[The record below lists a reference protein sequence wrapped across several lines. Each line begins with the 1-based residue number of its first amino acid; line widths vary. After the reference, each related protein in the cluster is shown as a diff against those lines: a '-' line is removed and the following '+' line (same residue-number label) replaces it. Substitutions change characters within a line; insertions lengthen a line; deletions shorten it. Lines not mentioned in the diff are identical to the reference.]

1 VLPEIVGCRAKEV
14 YNAALPN
21 GADFPRLKSPMN
33 ITVEDVAPCKK
44 RLKIEVPANRVKQA
58 YDKVAD
64 DFQKEAR
71 IPGFRPGNAP
81 RTVVVK
87 KFHKEIESEAQRTL
101 VPEAYQEAI
110 AEKKLRVVSQPEI
123 EDLKYQPGLSLSFST
138 LVELVPDFKLPEYK
152 GLVLKKQ
159 ETEVTDADVDKTLSS
174 LADQRAKF
182 DDASDR
188 PVAMDDFAV
197 ISYTGTLDGQPLSE
211 VVPDAKNLAVNPN
224 FWLWMR
230 TEGFL
235 PKFAEQLVGLKKGET
250 RTVEVEF
257 PADFPQT
264 ALAGKKASY
273 EVELKEIKIKVAPA
287 IDDAFA
293 QEVAKMNLADL
304 KTRVRENMEH
314 EKKNQ
319 AEGAARA
326 EIVQKLISAVE
337 FELPPT
343 AVDEETHATVYDIV
357 AENQGRGVPAS
368 VLEEKKDEIYSN
380 AAKAAK
386 ESVKFKFIAAQIAE
400 NEKLEV
406 TNDQLAQ
413 HLSFLAQREGLTL
426 EKMVDRVRKNN
437 AFGVIRQQLMR
448 QAVLDFLL
456 KESKAE

>member
-1 VLPEIVGCRAKEV
+1 
-14 YNAALPN
+14 
-21 GADFPRLKSPMN
+21 MN

-58 YDKVAD
+58 YDRVAD

-71 IPGFRPGNAP
+71 IPGFRPGHAP

-87 KFHKEIESEAQRTL
+87 KFHKDIESEAQRTL

-110 AEKKLRVVSQPEI
+110 TEKKLRVVSQPEI
-123 EDLKYQPGLSLSFST
+123 EDLKYQAGLSLSFST

-159 ETEVTDADVDKTLSS
+159 ETEVTDAEVEKTLST
-174 LADQRAKF
+174 LADQRANF
-182 DDASDR
+182 EDAIER
-188 PVAMDDFAV
+188 PLVMDDFAV
-197 ISYTGTLDGQPLSE
+197 ISYTGKLDDKPLIDL
-211 VVPDAKNLAVNPN
+211 VPDAKNLAHNPN

-235 PKFAEQLVGLKKGET
+235 PKFAEQCLGMKKGET
-250 RTVEVEF
+250 RTVAVEF
-257 PADFPQT
+257 PADFPQA
-264 ALAGKKASY
+264 ALAGKKVQY
-273 EVELKEIKIKVAPA
+273 EVELKEIKVKHAPV

-304 KTRVRENMEH
+304 KTRIRENMEQ
-314 EKKNQ
+314 EKKGQ
-319 AEGAARA
+319 ANSAART
-326 EIVQKLISAVE
+326 EIIQKLITAVE

-357 AENQGRGVPAS
+357 AENQARGVPAS
-368 VLEEKKDEIYSN
+368 VLEDNKEDIFNN

-400 NEKLEV
+400 NEKIDV
-406 TNDQLAQ
+406 TQEQLAQ
-413 HLSFLAQREGLTL
+413 HIAFLAQREGLTMD
-426 EKMVDRVRKNN
+426 KMVDRIRKNN
-437 AFGVIRQQLMR
+437 AFGIIRQQLLR

-456 KESKAE
+456 KESKSE